1 MKFKYFISAILL
13 LITSQL
19 IAQVINVK
27 KIDSLQRQLI
37 RKNYSSI
44 DKAIIYN
51 MLAEEYQDIEP
62 EKSDKFI
69 YMALPISKKYNFTK
83 GIADFYRISAK
94 TLLNQGQFEKALIN
108 SEKASTLY
116 LKIKD
121 TSNYL
126 TNLVILTRAIK
137 EVGNIDKAIQ
147 TAIKG
152 SQFSKDPK
160 FNYEIGGLYFELCF
174 YYNVKDDV
182 YKALLY
188 VDKAEKAFSNSSQ
201 KLKGL
206 SKCYQQRSQ
215 IYSKT
220 NQHQKAILYAE
231 KAIQIANELK
241 LNKNVLS
248 ILYTTI
254 GIAYFNID
262 DNTNAVKFLQLA
274 NEININNGPI
284 GRRAFNLV
292 MLSEAYYGLKK
303 YKDAI
308 EIAQIAISLVDD
320 KENSLMA
327 YGIIGNSLFELKNYK
342 SALTYQI
349 KALQLLDLVEDTD
362 HQRSLYLELSK
373 TYSELGDYKNA
384 YKHLNKFK
392 DLEINFLK
400 NIQEKNINELE
411 IKFESKQ
418 KDVAVKELTISKQ
431 QQSLEILKQKNFNLI
446 LFFLITFSA
455 VVTIVVL
462 FALHNNKKKNKLLNI
477 KNEIISDKIQL
488 VEEQKIELYQSLQ
501 ERELLLK
508 EIHHRVKNN
517 LQIIMSLLNI
527 QASRSEDISIE
538 NFLEKAQSRISSMSL
553 IHQSLY
559 ENETIDSID
568 FEVYTKQLAFNLIHI
583 FGVDDKNIQ
592 LEINAKEI
600 FLDLQTAISLGL
612 ILNELFTNTLK
623 YAFTNYKNAKISVT
637 IETIDNEQFN
647 LIFSDNGNGYSVK
660 NNSRK
665 SLGLELIELL
675 ALQLGGAI
683 EKQDCKGTMYIMNFK
698 KMELR

>member
-108 SEKASTLY
+108 SEKASTIY
-116 LKIKD
+116 LQIKD

-160 FNYEIGGLYFELCF
+160 FNYETGGLYFELCF

-188 VDKAEKAFSNSSQ
+188 VEKAEKAFSNSSQ

-220 NQHQKAILYAE
+220 NQNQKAILYAQ

-241 LNKNVLS
+241 SNKNVLS

-262 DNTNAVKFLQLA
+262 DNINAIKFLQLA

-292 MLSEAYYGLKK
+292 MLSEAYHGLKK

-308 EIAQIAISLVDD
+308 ELAQIAISLVDD
-320 KENSLMA
+320 NENSLMA
-327 YGIIGNSLFELKNYK
+327 YGIIGNSFFELKNYK

-362 HQRSLYLELSK
+362 HQRSIYLELSK
-373 TYSELGDYKNA
+373 TYNELGDYKNA
-384 YKHLNKFK
+384 YKNLNKFK

-446 LFFLITFSA
+446 LFFLIVFSI
-455 VVTIVVL
+455 VVTAVVL
-462 FALHNNKKKNKLLNI
+462 FALLNNKKKNKLLNI

-538 NFLEKAQSRISSMSL
+538 NFLEKAQSRITSMSL

-559 ENETIDSID
+559 ENETIDSIN
-568 FEVYTKQLAFNLIHI
+568 FEVYTRQLAINLIHL
-583 FGVDDKNIQ
+583 FGVDDKNIH
-592 LEINAKEI
+592 LEINAKDI

-623 YAFTNYKNAKISVT
+623 YAFTDYKNAKISVT

-647 LIFSDNGNGYSVK
+647 LIFSDNGNGYLEK
-660 NNSRK
+660 NNYRK

-675 ALQLGGAI
+675 ALQLGGAV
-683 EKQDCKGTMYIMNFK
+683 EKQDCKGTKYFMNFK
-698 KMELR
+698 KQI